1 MSTAL
6 ATISSG
12 QSINPLSD
20 VIDVVKHMDELWHL
34 AQILV
39 KSAMLPKSIKTPE
52 AAVAIML
59 KGRELGI
66 GAMHAFA
73 SITVIQGNPGAS
85 PQLMLALINRSGLCE
100 ELEIWDDGEAAF
112 VKMKRRGRSAHT
124 ERFGM
129 DDADIFLAIEWT
141 DGNKREIRLSQKH
154 NWKSQPK
161 IMRKWRAVAACAR
174 IVFPDVI
181 AGMYTPEEL
190 GADVNEDG
198 EIIEG
203 EIVSAHKPGPKFAD
217 NGSGHGVGSYGTP
230 AQVKASRKL
239 IAEIGKQESEK
250 WVDAWVS
257 SNRALPNGLSEFPF
271 QSATIARIVLMA
283 ATSQGKLEPV
293 EMAEDPSTGEAVPR
307 ASIDQTHQLIAV
319 VADREPQWFEAT
331 LRGAFSLEMCR
342 IANAFVAENPSYS
355 IPPEYEVVGE
365 EASPEDESQ
374 DPEPPPPPAAPKRMS
389 KKELADA
396 VLARIKAEKLA
407 AEQANVPDRGDAHEG
422 DESTAG
428 E

>member
-1 MSTAL
+1 MN
-6 ATISSG
+6 ATLDTQPRGNI
-12 QSINPLSD
+12 QPLRPMAD
-20 VIDVVKHMDELWHL
+20 VLDVVTHLDKLWDF
-34 AQILV
+34 AAILV
-39 KSAMLPKSIKTPE
+39 KSRMLPTSIATTE
-52 AAVAIML
+52 AAVAIIL

-66 GAMHAFA
+66 GPMHAFD
-73 SITVIQGNPGAS
+73 SISVIQGKPTIS
-85 PQLMLALINRSGLCE
+85 PQLMLALIERSGMLEDMTVE
-100 ELEIWDDGEAAF
+100 EQPESCHITL
-112 VKMKRRGRSAHT
+112 KRRGRTAQRVTFDRGEANSM
-124 ERFGM
+124 G
-129 DDADIFLAIEWT
+129 LWGK
-141 DGNKREIRLSQKH
+141 GNWLKMPGVMLYWRCVA
-154 NWKSQPK
+154 KSC
-161 IMRKWRAVAACAR
+161 RR
-174 IVFPDVI
+174 VFPDVI
-181 AGMYTPEEL
+181 AGCYTPEEM
-190 GADVNEDG
+190 GANVGEDG

-203 EIVSAHKPGPKFAD
+203 EIVAEFKPGPKFAD

-283 ATSQGKLEPV
+283 AISQGKLEPV

-342 IANAFVAENPSYS
+342 IANAFVAENPSCS
-355 IPPEYEVVGE
+355 LPPEYEVVSE
-365 EASPEDESQ
+365 DSSPEDESQ
-374 DPEPPPPPAAPKRMS
+374 DPEPTPPPAAPKRMS

-407 AEQANVPDRGDAHEG
+407 AEQANAPDRGDAYEG

-428 E
+428 A